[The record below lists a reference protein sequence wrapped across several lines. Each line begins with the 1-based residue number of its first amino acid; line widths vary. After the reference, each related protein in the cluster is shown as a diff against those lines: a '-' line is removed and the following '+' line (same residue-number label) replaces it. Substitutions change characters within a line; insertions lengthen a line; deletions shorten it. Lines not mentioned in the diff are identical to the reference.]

1 MVLESK
7 NLNLSK
13 NKTQIIPFS
22 QKLKQ
27 QTSWR
32 VSRVLDEK
40 TLSRLQSRVW
50 KKSSFKTYL
59 PDIEQEKPIQGVLSI
74 ENNLELQQSNS
85 TFKKP
90 IEVLEANIS
99 ILETPKIIDKPQNIE
114 QKSNPIDSNIQD
126 EILDYLFENDYE
138 WFIINIIQNYY
149 NFPQLSA
156 YHWDLF
162 AKNWN
167 KISKNQ
173 LPTHVSTLKT
183 KLWVEDIHE
192 LFQTQLEKKLW
203 MISFDEILNLY
214 KNWVITSNDINSKK
228 YNKFIL
234 KWNRENIEYF
244 WMQFPQ
250 KYSDFLK
257 LLWLNQETLSKAW
270 LEELFSNLLQWKN

>member
-1 MVLESK
+1 MVLDFK
-7 NLNLSK
+7 GLNFTKSTTK
-13 NKTQIIPFS
+13 IIPFS

-32 VSRVLDEK
+32 VSHILDEK

-50 KKSSFKTYL
+50 NKKSFKTYL
-59 PDIEQEKPIQGVLSI
+59 PDIEQEKPIQRFLPI
-74 ENNLELQQSNS
+74 ENNLELQQINS
-85 TFKKP
+85 TFVKP
-90 IEVLEANIS
+90 IEVLKANIS
-99 ILETPKIIDKPQNIE
+99 TLETPQN
-114 QKSNPIDSNIQD
+114 NDSNIQD
-126 EILDYLFENDYE
+126 ETFDYLFENDYE

-167 KISKNQ
+167 KNNKNQ
-173 LPTHVSTLKT
+173 LPTHISTLKT

-203 MISFDEILNLY
+203 MISFEEVLNLY
-214 KNWVITSNDINSKK
+214 KNWVITSSDINSKK

-234 KWNRENIEYF
+234 KWNRENINYF

-250 KYSDFLK
+250 KYCDFLK
-257 LLWLNQETLSKAW
+257 LLWLNQETLSKSW